1 VKEDFCLMNEFDMEK
16 KLIVFD
22 NNIELDQYIEVNKV
36 KDLMIEVKVR
46 N

>member
-1 VKEDFCLMNEFDMEK
+1 MNEFDMEK
-16 KLIVFD
+16 KPVVSD

-36 KDLMIEVKVR
+36 KDLMIEVKLR